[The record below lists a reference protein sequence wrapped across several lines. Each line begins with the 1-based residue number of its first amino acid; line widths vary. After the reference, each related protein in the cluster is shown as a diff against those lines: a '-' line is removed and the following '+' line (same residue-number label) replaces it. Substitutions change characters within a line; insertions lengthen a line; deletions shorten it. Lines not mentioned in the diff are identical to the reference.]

1 MPEYIAKAYL
11 LHNGTLLKPEET
23 LELSND
29 QAKRL
34 GDKVAISGH
43 QDTGNQED
51 VGGQDEGGKALADHT
66 VEELKAIAQEY
77 EIEGY
82 STMKKAE
89 LVEAI
94 EARQ

>member
-1 MPEYIAKAYL
+1 MPTYTAKAFL
-11 LHNGTLLKPEET
+11 LHKGQTIKPDET
-23 LELSND
+23 LELTNE

-34 GDKVAISGH
+34 GDKVSIITDAVAPDDS
-43 QDTGNQED
+43 QESS
-51 VGGQDEGGKALADHT
+51 KALKDHT
-66 VEELKAIAQEY
+66 VEELKEIAQTY

>member
-1 MPEYIAKAYL
+1 MPTYTAKEYL
-11 LHNGTLLKPEET
+11 LHKGSVVKPNET
-23 LELSND
+23 LELSNE

-34 GDKVAISGH
+34 GDKVSIVAGTEAPDSS
-43 QDTGNQED
+43 QE
-51 VGGQDEGGKALADHT
+51 VSRALKDHT
-66 VEELKAIAQEY
+66 VEELKEIAQTY

>member
-1 MPEYIAKAYL
+1 MPTFTANAYL
-11 LHNGTLLKPEET
+11 LHEGKVVQPEET
-23 LELSND
+23 LELTNE
-29 QAKRL
+29 QAKRH
-34 GDKVAISGH
+34 GDKGSIVAGSDAPDGS
-43 QDTGNQED
+43 QEGSKERKD
-51 VGGQDEGGKALADHT
+51 QT
-66 VEELKAIAQEY
+66 VEELKEIAQTD